1 MSQSLKRKRKQD
13 STVDA
18 SLSKKKSRKE
28 GQFNGDK
35 KKKDKGKV
43 KAKSEEFTVISASL
57 VVSIPPVFATNP
69 RAGAEEMLDSM
80 IMRCVSVNCDLNV
93 CIHRISSDISLPSV
107 VLSLHI
113 QIYNF

>member
-28 GQFNGDK
+28 GQSNDDK

-43 KAKSEEFTVISASL
+43 KAKFTVIGASL

-80 IMRCVSVNCDLNV
+80 IMRCVSV
-93 CIHRISSDISLPSV
+93 I
-107 VLSLHI
+107 
-113 QIYNF
+113 